1 LDTLTHQRARRVR
14 RAVLAG
20 LAGLLLAGAPGAA
33 IPAER
38 SDVEAAYLLK
48 FAGYVEWPPD
58 VFPAPDSPLRIGT
71 LGAAAVADAAE
82 RLSRSRPLR
91 GRPVRVQ
98 RLSPGDSFAGLH
110 LLFIGVL
117 PLEQVDRV
125 LRACRALPLLT
136 VSNSP
141 AVHARG
147 TMIDIT
153 AVGRSLRFTVALA
166 PVEASGLRLS
176 ALLLS
181 AAHRVSEARP

>member
-1 LDTLTHQRARRVR
+1 MDERARRTR
-14 RAVLAG
+14 RALLAG
-20 LAGLLLAGAPGAA
+20 LAGVLLAGSLGAA
-33 IPAER
+33 APAEP

-48 FAGYVEWPPD
+48 FAGYVEWPPSA
-58 VFPAPDSPLRIGT
+58 FPAGDSPLRIGT

-82 RLSRSRPLR
+82 RLSRDRRLR
-91 GRPVRVQ
+91 GRPVQVQ

-110 LLFIGVL
+110 LLFIGAL
-117 PLEQVDRV
+117 TPEQVDRV
-125 LRACRALPLLT
+125 LRACRGLPLLT

-153 AVGRSLRFTVALA
+153 PVGRSLRFAVALT

-181 AAHRVSEARP
+181 AAHRVAEAQP